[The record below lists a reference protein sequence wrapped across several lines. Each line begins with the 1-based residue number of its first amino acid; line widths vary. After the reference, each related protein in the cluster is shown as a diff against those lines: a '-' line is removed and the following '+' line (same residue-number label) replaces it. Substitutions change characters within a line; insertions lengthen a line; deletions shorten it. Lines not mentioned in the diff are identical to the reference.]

1 LLKNIIKLLV
11 SLSLIN
17 NVYADTTNNLV
28 SQDFTTGWSGTNIST
43 THGSNII
50 AGVDGEYVVSDSVS
64 LNDAGIN
71 KESLNEGFSVT
82 GSADIWF
89 WNNYSQSVTQT
100 IKTIDDNGQTITQNR
115 TVSGTCATWN
125 GCGYGSMTDT
135 LIVNSNT
142 QQDYDVSLRYSF
154 SVPNQPNGHYGAD
167 LKNPS
172 LTVNYTYVPP
182 LDSATQ
188 TALFDLNEDIKDDLS
203 VLDLYDAEILTKE
216 FKQDIGVNYVNEI
229 TGEVYESEPP
239 TDLVESFDMV
249 TESEGEETSLVMEDQ
264 EDSQDLQELQT
275 SEQESSLQAEQKL
288 NEEADTEKETL
299 TEEEQKTEVAS
310 DNKSNVSSEN
320 KSFSLN
326 KTMAKIDDKIK
337 EIDKNLQMKNFVK
350 IKAMMSQNILLNYNV
365 PFYKDKA
372 IYENQPNITDTRI
385 LYANSSLV
393 SYTQNDPIFQKET
406 QIQKIRQQKEKLLRE
421 IEVLKNG

>member
-1 LLKNIIKLLV
+1 LLKNLIKLLI

-28 SQDFTTGWSGTNIST
+28 SQDFTTGWSGSNIST
-43 THGSNII
+43 THGSNTI
-50 AGVDGEYVVSDSVS
+50 AGVDGQYVLSDSVS

-89 WNNYSQSVTQT
+89 WNNETQSVTQT
-100 IKTIDDNGQTITQNR
+100 IKTVDDNGQTITQNR

-154 SVPNQPNGHYGAD
+154 SVPNQPSGHYGAD

-172 LTVNYTYVPP
+172 LTVDYTYVPP
-182 LDSATQ
+182 LDNATQ
-188 TALFDLNEDIKDDLS
+188 TSLLELNTEIGYDLEKIDNFTFKDEEITFDDFSMDTMLVDSKEETPELEPEAELSNDQDLTSTQDNELESEVPQSQADSSDTDTNQETNT
-203 VLDLYDAEILTKE
+203 AEIESNESDKTNNSVSEK
-216 FKQDIGVNYVNEI
+216 KDSVN
-229 TGEVYESEPP
+229 
-239 TDLVESFDMV
+239 
-249 TESEGEETSLVMEDQ
+249 
-264 EDSQDLQELQT
+264 
-275 SEQESSLQAEQKL
+275 
-288 NEEADTEKETL
+288 
-299 TEEEQKTEVAS
+299 VAL
-310 DNKSNVSSEN
+310 D
-320 KSFSLN
+320 
-326 KTMAKIDDKIK
+326 KTMTKIDDKIK
-337 EIDKNLQMKNFVK
+337 DIDKNLQMKNFVK

-365 PFYKDKA
+365 PFYKDNR

-385 LYANSSLV
+385 LYGNASLV
-393 SYTQNDPIFQKET
+393 SYTQNDPILQKET

>member
-1 LLKNIIKLLV
+1 MLKNIIKLLV
-11 SLSLIN
+11 SLSLVN

-43 THGSNII
+43 THGSNVI

-100 IKTIDDNGQTITQNR
+100 IKTVDDNGQTITQNR

-135 LIVNSNT
+135 LIINSNT

-154 SVPNQPNGHYGAD
+154 SVPNQPSGHYGAD

-172 LTVNYTYVPP
+172 LTVDYTYVPP

-188 TALFDLNEDIKDDLS
+188 TALLELNTEIGYDLEQVDNFTFKDEEITFDDFSMDTMLVDSKEETPELEPEAELSNDQDLTFTENDQSTSDASVGQTDSQESQILDQGEKTEDDNIESSSEQNTSQDVADKDDKSLGEKKDS
-203 VLDLYDAEILTKE
+203 V
-216 FKQDIGVNYVNEI
+216 
-229 TGEVYESEPP
+229 
-239 TDLVESFDMV
+239 
-249 TESEGEETSLVMEDQ
+249 
-264 EDSQDLQELQT
+264 
-275 SEQESSLQAEQKL
+275 
-288 NEEADTEKETL
+288 
-299 TEEEQKTEVAS
+299 
-310 DNKSNVSSEN
+310 NV
-320 KSFSLN
+320 SLN

-337 EIDKNLQMKNFVK
+337 DIDKNLQMKNFVK

>member
-1 LLKNIIKLLV
+1 LLKNLIKLLI

-28 SQDFTTGWSGTNIST
+28 SQDFTTGWSGSNIST
-43 THGSNII
+43 THGSNVI
-50 AGVDGEYVVSDSVS
+50 AGVDGQYVVSDSVS

-89 WNNYSQSVTQT
+89 WNNETQSVTQT
-100 IKTIDDNGQTITQNR
+100 IKTVDDNGQTITQNR

-154 SVPNQPNGHYGAD
+154 SVPNQPSGHYGAD

-172 LTVNYTYVPP
+172 LTVDYTYVPP

-188 TALFDLNEDIKDDLS
+188 TALLELNTEIGYDLEQVDNFTFKD
-203 VLDLYDAEILTKE
+203 E
-216 FKQDIGVNYVNEI
+216 EI
-229 TGEVYESEPP
+229 TFDDFSMD
-239 TDLVESFDMV
+239 TMLVESK
-249 TESEGEETSLVMEDQ
+249 EETPELEPEAELSNDQ
-264 EDSQDLQELQT
+264 DLIFTENDQSTSDASVGQTDSQESQILDQGEKT
-275 SEQESSLQAEQKL
+275 EDDNIESSSEQNTSQGVADKDDKSLG
-288 NEEADTEKETL
+288 EK
-299 TEEEQKTEVAS
+299 KDSV
-310 DNKSNVSSEN
+310 NV
-320 KSFSLN
+320 SLN

-337 EIDKNLQMKNFVK
+337 DIDKNLQMKNFVK

-365 PFYKDKA
+365 PFYKDNR

-385 LYANSSLV
+385 LYGNASLV
-393 SYTQNDPIFQKET
+393 SYTQNDPILQKET

>member
-1 LLKNIIKLLV
+1 MRNLIILL

-28 SQDFTTGWSGTNIST
+28 SQDFTTGWSGSNIST
-43 THGSNII
+43 THGSNTI
-50 AGVDGEYVVSDSVS
+50 AGVDSQYVISDSVS

-89 WNNYSQSVTQT
+89 WNNETQSVTQT
-100 IKTIDDNGQTITQNR
+100 IKTVDDNGETITQNR

-135 LIVNSNT
+135 LIINSNT

-154 SVPNQPNGHYGAD
+154 SVPNQPSGHYGAD

-172 LTVNYTYVPP
+172 LTVSYTYVPP

-188 TALFDLNEDIKDDLS
+188 TSLLELNTEISYDLEKVDNFTFKDKEIKLDSFESFTEEPTFDDFKEDDFSMDTMLVDSKEETPELEPEAELSNDQDLTS
-203 VLDLYDAEILTKE
+203 TQDNGLESEVPQSQADSSDTDTNQETNTAEIESNESDKTNNSVSEK
-216 FKQDIGVNYVNEI
+216 KDSVN
-229 TGEVYESEPP
+229 
-239 TDLVESFDMV
+239 
-249 TESEGEETSLVMEDQ
+249 
-264 EDSQDLQELQT
+264 
-275 SEQESSLQAEQKL
+275 
-288 NEEADTEKETL
+288 
-299 TEEEQKTEVAS
+299 VAL
-310 DNKSNVSSEN
+310 D
-320 KSFSLN
+320 
-326 KTMAKIDDKIK
+326 KTMTKIDDKIK
-337 EIDKNLQMKNFVK
+337 DIDKNLKMKNFVK
-350 IKAMMSQNILLNYNV
+350 IKAMMSQNILLNYNI

-385 LYANSSLV
+385 LYANASLV
-393 SYTQNDPIFQKET
+393 SYTQNDPIFQKEAE
-406 QIQKIRQQKEKLLRE
+406 IQKIRQQKEKLLRE
-421 IEVLKNG
+421 IEVFKNG

>member
-1 LLKNIIKLLV
+1 MLKNLIKLLI

-28 SQDFTTGWSGTNIST
+28 SQDFTTGWSGTNLSS
-43 THGSNII
+43 THGSNTI
-50 AGVDGEYVVSDSVS
+50 AGVDGNYVLSDSVS
-64 LNDAGIN
+64 LNDAGVN
-71 KESLNEGFSVT
+71 KESLNEGFTVT
-82 GSADIWF
+82 GSAEYWF
-89 WNNYSQSVTQT
+89 WSGYNASVTQT
-100 IKTIDDNGQTITQNR
+100 IKTVDDNGNTLTQTRVIT
-115 TVSGTCATWN
+115 GTTGN
-125 GCGYGSMTDT
+125 YTTLSDQ

-142 QQDYDVSLRYSF
+142 QQDYNVSLRYDFTDNSGLT
-154 SVPNQPNGHYGAD
+154 GHYSAD

-172 LTVNYTYVPP
+172 LTVDYTYVPP

-188 TALFDLNEDIKDDLS
+188 TALLELNTEIGYDLEQVDNFTFKDEEITFDDFSMDTMLVDSKEETPELEPEAELSNDQDLTFTENDQSTSDPSVGQTDSQESQILDQGEKTEDDNIESSSEQNTSQDVADKDDKSLGEKKDS
-203 VLDLYDAEILTKE
+203 V
-216 FKQDIGVNYVNEI
+216 
-229 TGEVYESEPP
+229 
-239 TDLVESFDMV
+239 
-249 TESEGEETSLVMEDQ
+249 
-264 EDSQDLQELQT
+264 
-275 SEQESSLQAEQKL
+275 
-288 NEEADTEKETL
+288 
-299 TEEEQKTEVAS
+299 
-310 DNKSNVSSEN
+310 NV
-320 KSFSLN
+320 SLN

-337 EIDKNLQMKNFVK
+337 DIDKNLQMKNFVK

-393 SYTQNDPIFQKET
+393 SYTQNDPILQKET

>member
-1 LLKNIIKLLV
+1 MRNLIILL

-28 SQDFTTGWSGTNIST
+28 SQDFTTGWSGSNIST
-43 THGSNII
+43 THGSNTI
-50 AGVDGEYVVSDSVS
+50 AGVDSQYVISDSVS

-89 WNNYSQSVTQT
+89 WNNETQSVTQT
-100 IKTIDDNGQTITQNR
+100 IKTVDDNGETITQNR

-135 LIVNSNT
+135 LIINSNT

-154 SVPNQPNGHYGAD
+154 SVPNQPSGHYGAD

-172 LTVNYTYVPP
+172 LTVSYTYVPP

-188 TALFDLNEDIKDDLS
+188 TSLLELNTEISYDLEKVDNFTFKDKEIKLDSFESFTEEPTFDDFKEDDFSMDTMLVDSKEETPELEPEAELSNDQDLTS
-203 VLDLYDAEILTKE
+203 TQDNGLESEVPQSQSDSSDTDTNQETNTAEIESNESDKTNNSVSEK
-216 FKQDIGVNYVNEI
+216 KDSVN
-229 TGEVYESEPP
+229 
-239 TDLVESFDMV
+239 
-249 TESEGEETSLVMEDQ
+249 
-264 EDSQDLQELQT
+264 
-275 SEQESSLQAEQKL
+275 
-288 NEEADTEKETL
+288 
-299 TEEEQKTEVAS
+299 VAL
-310 DNKSNVSSEN
+310 D
-320 KSFSLN
+320 
-326 KTMAKIDDKIK
+326 KTMTKIDDKIK
-337 EIDKNLQMKNFVK
+337 DIDKNLKMKNFVK
-350 IKAMMSQNILLNYNV
+350 IKAMMSQNILLNYNI

-385 LYANSSLV
+385 LYANASLV
-393 SYTQNDPIFQKET
+393 SYTQNDPIFQKEAE
-406 QIQKIRQQKEKLLRE
+406 IQKIRQQKEKLLRE
-421 IEVLKNG
+421 IEVFKNG

>member
-1 LLKNIIKLLV
+1 MLKNIIKLLV
-11 SLSLIN
+11 SLSLVN

-43 THGSNII
+43 THGSNVI

-64 LNDAGIN
+64 LNDTGIN

-135 LIVNSNT
+135 LIINSNT

-154 SVPNQPNGHYGAD
+154 SVPSQPNGHYGAD

-172 LTVNYTYVPP
+172 LTVDYTYVPP

-188 TALFDLNEDIKDDLS
+188 TALLELNTEIVYDLEKIDNFTFKDEEITFDDFSMDTMLVDNKEETPELEPEAELSNDQDLTFTENDQSTSDSSVGQTDSQESQILDQGEKTQDDNIESSSEQNTSQDVADKDDKSLGEKKDS
-203 VLDLYDAEILTKE
+203 V
-216 FKQDIGVNYVNEI
+216 
-229 TGEVYESEPP
+229 
-239 TDLVESFDMV
+239 
-249 TESEGEETSLVMEDQ
+249 
-264 EDSQDLQELQT
+264 
-275 SEQESSLQAEQKL
+275 
-288 NEEADTEKETL
+288 
-299 TEEEQKTEVAS
+299 
-310 DNKSNVSSEN
+310 NV
-320 KSFSLN
+320 SLN

-337 EIDKNLQMKNFVK
+337 DIDKNLQMKNFVK
-350 IKAMMSQNILLNYNV
+350 IKAMTSQNILLNYNI

-385 LYANSSLV
+385 LYADSSLV

>member
-1 LLKNIIKLLV
+1 MLKNIIKLLV
-11 SLSLIN
+11 SLNLVN

-43 THGSNII
+43 THGSNVI

-100 IKTIDDNGQTITQNR
+100 IKTVDDNGQTITQNR

-135 LIVNSNT
+135 LIINSNT

-154 SVPNQPNGHYGAD
+154 SVPSQPNGHYGAD

-172 LTVNYTYVPP
+172 LTVDYTYVPP

-188 TALFDLNEDIKDDLS
+188 TALLELNTEIGYDLEQVDNFTFKD
-203 VLDLYDAEILTKE
+203 E
-216 FKQDIGVNYVNEI
+216 EI
-229 TGEVYESEPP
+229 TFDDFSMD
-239 TDLVESFDMV
+239 TMLVESK
-249 TESEGEETSLVMEDQ
+249 EETPELEPEAELSNDQ
-264 EDSQDLQELQT
+264 DLIFTENDQSTSDASVGQTDSQESQILDQGEKT
-275 SEQESSLQAEQKL
+275 EDDNIESSSEQNTSQDVADKDDKSL
-288 NEEADTEKETL
+288 NEKKDS
-299 TEEEQKTEVAS
+299 V
-310 DNKSNVSSEN
+310 NV
-320 KSFSLN
+320 SLN

-337 EIDKNLQMKNFVK
+337 DIDKNLQMKNFVK

-385 LYANSSLV
+385 LYSNSSLV
-393 SYTQNDPIFQKET
+393 SYTQNDPILQKET

>member
-1 LLKNIIKLLV
+1 MLKNIIKLLV
-11 SLSLIN
+11 SLSLVN

-43 THGSNII
+43 THGSNVI

-100 IKTIDDNGQTITQNR
+100 IKTIDDNGETITQNR

-154 SVPNQPNGHYGAD
+154 SVPSQPNGHYGAD

-172 LTVNYTYVPP
+172 LTVDYTYVPP
-182 LDSATQ
+182 LDNATQ
-188 TALFDLNEDIKDDLS
+188 TALLELNTEIGYDLEQVDNFTFKD
-203 VLDLYDAEILTKE
+203 E
-216 FKQDIGVNYVNEI
+216 EI
-229 TGEVYESEPP
+229 TFDDFSMD
-239 TDLVESFDMV
+239 TMLVESK
-249 TESEGEETSLVMEDQ
+249 EETPELEPEAELSNDQ
-264 EDSQDLQELQT
+264 DLIFTENDQSTSDASVGQTDSQESQILDQGEKTQDDNIESS
-275 SEQESSLQAEQKL
+275 SEQNTSQDVADKDDKSLG
-288 NEEADTEKETL
+288 EK
-299 TEEEQKTEVAS
+299 KDSV
-310 DNKSNVSSEN
+310 NV
-320 KSFSLN
+320 SLN

-337 EIDKNLQMKNFVK
+337 DIDKNLQMKNFVK
-350 IKAMMSQNILLNYNV
+350 VKAMMSQNILLNYNV
-365 PFYKDKA
+365 PFYKDNR

-393 SYTQNDPIFQKET
+393 SYTQNDPILQKET

>member
-1 LLKNIIKLLV
+1 MLKNLIKLLI

-28 SQDFTTGWSGTNIST
+28 SQDFTTGWSGTNLSS
-43 THGSNII
+43 THGSNTI
-50 AGVDGEYVVSDSVS
+50 AGVDGNYVLSDSVS
-64 LNDAGIN
+64 LNDAGVN

-89 WNNYSQSVTQT
+89 WNNETQSVTQT
-100 IKTIDDNGQTITQNR
+100 IKTVDDNGQTITQNR

-125 GCGYGSMTDT
+125 GCDYGSMTDT
-135 LIVNSNT
+135 LIINSNT

-154 SVPNQPNGHYGAD
+154 SVPNQPSGHYGAD

-172 LTVNYTYVPP
+172 LTVDYTYVPP

-188 TALFDLNEDIKDDLS
+188 TALLELNTEIGYDLEQVDNFTFKD
-203 VLDLYDAEILTKE
+203 E
-216 FKQDIGVNYVNEI
+216 EI
-229 TGEVYESEPP
+229 TFDDFSMD
-239 TDLVESFDMV
+239 TMLVESK
-249 TESEGEETSLVMEDQ
+249 EETPELEPEAELSNDQ
-264 EDSQDLQELQT
+264 DLIFTENDQSTFDASVGQTDSQESQILDQGEKT
-275 SEQESSLQAEQKL
+275 ENDNIESSSEQNTSQDVADKDDKSL
-288 NEEADTEKETL
+288 NEKKDS
-299 TEEEQKTEVAS
+299 V
-310 DNKSNVSSEN
+310 NV
-320 KSFSLN
+320 SLN

-337 EIDKNLQMKNFVK
+337 DIDKNLQMKNFVK
-350 IKAMMSQNILLNYNV
+350 IKAMMSQNILLNYNI

-385 LYANSSLV
+385 LYGNASLV
-393 SYTQNDPIFQKET
+393 SYTQNDPILQKET

>member
-1 LLKNIIKLLV
+1 MLKNLIKLLI

-28 SQDFTTGWSGTNIST
+28 SQDFTTGWSGTNLSS

-50 AGVDGEYVVSDSVS
+50 AGVDGNYVLSDSVS

-100 IKTIDDNGQTITQNR
+100 IKTVDDNGQTITQNR

-154 SVPNQPNGHYGAD
+154 SVPSQPNGHYGAD

-172 LTVNYTYVPP
+172 LTVDYTYVPP

-188 TALFDLNEDIKDDLS
+188 TALLELNTEIGYDLEQVDNFTFKD
-203 VLDLYDAEILTKE
+203 E
-216 FKQDIGVNYVNEI
+216 EI
-229 TGEVYESEPP
+229 TFDDFSMD
-239 TDLVESFDMV
+239 TMLVESK
-249 TESEGEETSLVMEDQ
+249 EETPELEPEAELSNDQ
-264 EDSQDLQELQT
+264 DLIFTENDQSTSDASVGQTDSQESQILDQGEKT
-275 SEQESSLQAEQKL
+275 EDDNIESSSEQNTSQDVADKDDKSLG
-288 NEEADTEKETL
+288 EK
-299 TEEEQKTEVAS
+299 KDSV
-310 DNKSNVSSEN
+310 NV
-320 KSFSLN
+320 SLN

-337 EIDKNLQMKNFVK
+337 DIDKNLQMKNFVK

>member
-1 LLKNIIKLLV
+1 MLKNIIKLLV
-11 SLSLIN
+11 SLSLVN

-43 THGSNII
+43 THGSNVI

-71 KESLNEGFSVT
+71 KESLNEGFNVT

-100 IKTIDDNGQTITQNR
+100 IKTVDDNGQTITQNR

-154 SVPNQPNGHYGAD
+154 SVPSQPNGHYGAD

-172 LTVNYTYVPP
+172 LTVDYTYVPP
-182 LDSATQ
+182 LDNATQ
-188 TALFDLNEDIKDDLS
+188 TALLELNTEIGYDLEQVDNFTFKD
-203 VLDLYDAEILTKE
+203 E
-216 FKQDIGVNYVNEI
+216 EI
-229 TGEVYESEPP
+229 TFDDFSMD
-239 TDLVESFDMV
+239 TMLVESK
-249 TESEGEETSLVMEDQ
+249 EETPELEPEAELSNDQ
-264 EDSQDLQELQT
+264 DLIFTENDQSTSDASVGQTDSQESQILDQGEKT
-275 SEQESSLQAEQKL
+275 EDDNIESSSEQNTSQGVADKDDKSLG
-288 NEEADTEKETL
+288 EK
-299 TEEEQKTEVAS
+299 KDSV
-310 DNKSNVSSEN
+310 NV
-320 KSFSLN
+320 SLN

-337 EIDKNLQMKNFVK
+337 DIDKNLQMKNFVK

-365 PFYKDKA
+365 PFYKDNR

-393 SYTQNDPIFQKET
+393 SYTQNDPILQKET

>member
-1 LLKNIIKLLV
+1 MLKNIIKLLV
-11 SLSLIN
+11 SLSLVN

-43 THGSNII
+43 THGSNVI

-64 LNDAGIN
+64 LNDTGIN

-100 IKTIDDNGQTITQNR
+100 IKTIDDNGETITQNR

-135 LIVNSNT
+135 LIINSNT

-154 SVPNQPNGHYGAD
+154 SVPSQPNGHYGAD

-172 LTVNYTYVPP
+172 LTVDYTYVPP

-188 TALFDLNEDIKDDLS
+188 TALLELNTEIVYDLEKIDNFTFKDEEITFDDFSMDTMLVDSKEETPELEPEAELSNNQDLTFTENDQNTSDSSVGQTDSQESQILDQGEKTEDDNIESSSEKNTSQDVADKDDKSLGEKKDS
-203 VLDLYDAEILTKE
+203 V
-216 FKQDIGVNYVNEI
+216 
-229 TGEVYESEPP
+229 
-239 TDLVESFDMV
+239 
-249 TESEGEETSLVMEDQ
+249 
-264 EDSQDLQELQT
+264 
-275 SEQESSLQAEQKL
+275 
-288 NEEADTEKETL
+288 
-299 TEEEQKTEVAS
+299 
-310 DNKSNVSSEN
+310 NV
-320 KSFSLN
+320 SLN

-337 EIDKNLQMKNFVK
+337 DIDKNLQMKNFVK
-350 IKAMMSQNILLNYNV
+350 IKAMTSQNILLNYNI

-385 LYANSSLV
+385 LYADSSLV

>member
-1 LLKNIIKLLV
+1 MLKNIIKLLV

-17 NVYADTTNNLV
+17 NVYADITNNLV

-64 LNDAGIN
+64 LNDTGIN

-100 IKTIDDNGQTITQNR
+100 IKTIDDNGETITQNR

-135 LIVNSNT
+135 LIINSNT

-172 LTVNYTYVPP
+172 LTVDYTYVPP

-188 TALFDLNEDIKDDLS
+188 TALLELNTEIVYDLEKIDNFTFKDEEITFDDFSMDTMLVDSKEETPELEPEAELSNDQDLTFTENDQSTSDSSVGQTDSQESQILDQGEKTQDDNIESSSEQNTSQDVADKDDKSLGEKKDS
-203 VLDLYDAEILTKE
+203 V
-216 FKQDIGVNYVNEI
+216 
-229 TGEVYESEPP
+229 
-239 TDLVESFDMV
+239 
-249 TESEGEETSLVMEDQ
+249 
-264 EDSQDLQELQT
+264 
-275 SEQESSLQAEQKL
+275 
-288 NEEADTEKETL
+288 
-299 TEEEQKTEVAS
+299 
-310 DNKSNVSSEN
+310 NV
-320 KSFSLN
+320 SLN

-337 EIDKNLQMKNFVK
+337 DIDKNLQMKNFVK
-350 IKAMMSQNILLNYNV
+350 IKAMMSQNILLNYNI

>member
-1 LLKNIIKLLV
+1 MLKNIIKLLV
-11 SLSLIN
+11 SLSLVN

-43 THGSNII
+43 THGSNVI

-64 LNDAGIN
+64 LNDTGIN

-100 IKTIDDNGQTITQNR
+100 IKTIDDNGETITQNR

-135 LIVNSNT
+135 LIINSNT

-154 SVPNQPNGHYGAD
+154 SVPSQPNGHYGAD

-172 LTVNYTYVPP
+172 LTVDYTYVPP

-188 TALFDLNEDIKDDLS
+188 TALLELNTEIVYDLEKIDNFTFKDEEITFDDFSMDTMLVDSKEETPELEPEAELSNDQDLTFTENDQNTSDSSVGQTDSQESQILDQGEKTQDDNIESSSEQNTSQDVADKDDKSLGEKKDS
-203 VLDLYDAEILTKE
+203 V
-216 FKQDIGVNYVNEI
+216 
-229 TGEVYESEPP
+229 
-239 TDLVESFDMV
+239 
-249 TESEGEETSLVMEDQ
+249 
-264 EDSQDLQELQT
+264 
-275 SEQESSLQAEQKL
+275 
-288 NEEADTEKETL
+288 
-299 TEEEQKTEVAS
+299 
-310 DNKSNVSSEN
+310 NV
-320 KSFSLN
+320 SLN

-337 EIDKNLQMKNFVK
+337 DIDKNLQMKNFVK
-350 IKAMMSQNILLNYNV
+350 IKAMTSQNILLNYNI